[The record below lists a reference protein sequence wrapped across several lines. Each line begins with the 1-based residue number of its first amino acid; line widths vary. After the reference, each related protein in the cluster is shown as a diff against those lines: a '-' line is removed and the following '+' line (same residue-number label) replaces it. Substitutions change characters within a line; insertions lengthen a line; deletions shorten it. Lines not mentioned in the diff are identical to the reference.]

1 MVNRG
6 RPNHQPT
13 PSARIRAAKQGLFRS
28 RAAQPSGFTL
38 LELLIVVAL
47 VGILAAAAVPA
58 MQPSIH
64 DRLQGAARLLAVDLG
79 AARDL
84 SVARG
89 SPHRLTFDLTQNRYT
104 LTHSGTNTAFN
115 TLPAT
120 PFRSPYDTATS
131 QVTDLDELPGWRAGS
146 IAILVARREGSLSAP
161 VTFVEFDS
169 LGQTSISD
177 DTVIWLGAGAG
188 SARRYLTVRVN
199 ATTGLPSVETF
210 GATGPPT
217 N

>member
-1 MVNRG
+1 MNRG
-6 RPNHQPT
+6 HSIRESTPVTRARAVRRRALRAWRP
-13 PSARIRAAKQGLFRS
+13 A
-28 RAAQPSGFTL
+28 FTL

-64 DRLQGAARLLAVDLG
+64 DRLQGAARILAADLG

-89 SPHRLTFDLTQNRYT
+89 STHRLTFDLTQNRYT
-104 LTHSGTNTAFN
+104 LTHSGTNAALH
-115 TLPAT
+115 TLPST
-120 PFRSPYDTATS
+120 PFRSRHDTAS
-131 QVTDLDELPGWRAGS
+131 AQVTDLDELPGWSAGS
-146 IAILVARREGSLSAP
+146 VELVAARREGSTSAA

-169 LGQTSISD
+169 LGQTSLSD
-177 DTVIWLGAGAG
+177 DTVFWLAAGAG
-188 SARRYLTVRVN
+188 PARRYLTVRVN

-210 GATGPPT
+210 GAAGPPG